1 MIDTCVFIV
10 YLSNAMICF
19 RVNSFTKLPFFQ
31 GVQLGIFFER
41 GNTWGDELIHLEY
54 TP

>member
-1 MIDTCVFIV
+1 MFSC
-10 YLSNAMICF
+10 
-19 RVNSFTKLPFFQ
+19 KLFYEATTFFQ

-54 TP
+54 TPWN